1 MKPLVAMRQQREK
14 KRQLEQQIKQKQTNE
29 KIRGA
34 GSELKKRL
42 IERQEQQ
49 DIKADNQPLPVH
61 SQ

>member
-1 MKPLVAMRQQREK
+1 MEPLVAMRQQREK

>member
-1 MKPLVAMRQQREK
+1 MRQQREK